1 MKNHI
6 RGYAL
11 RDTDVFKI
19 VYFNTNDEICKE
31 TGKYDLYTEQKK
43 NTGEN
48 AAFERAQWSNF
59 ADKTSKTYYKIFK
72 ELKETMHKEVK
83 ADIMAMSHQ
92 IENVKKRDAYCT
104 RELNRNS
111 GDEK

>member
-48 AAFERAQWSNF
+48 AAFERAQ
-59 ADKTSKTYYKIFK
+59 
-72 ELKETMHKEVK
+72 
-83 ADIMAMSHQ
+83 
-92 IENVKKRDAYCT
+92 
-104 RELNRNS
+104 
-111 GDEK
+111 

>member
-11 RDTDVFKI
+11 RDTDFFKI

-43 NTGEN
+43 IQAKMLPLRGLSDQTLQTKLQ
-48 AAFERAQWSNF
+48 RPII
-59 ADKTSKTYYKIFK
+59 KYSK
-72 ELKETMHKEVK
+72 
-83 ADIMAMSHQ
+83 
-92 IENVKKRDAYCT
+92 N
-104 RELNRNS
+104 
-111 GDEK
+111 